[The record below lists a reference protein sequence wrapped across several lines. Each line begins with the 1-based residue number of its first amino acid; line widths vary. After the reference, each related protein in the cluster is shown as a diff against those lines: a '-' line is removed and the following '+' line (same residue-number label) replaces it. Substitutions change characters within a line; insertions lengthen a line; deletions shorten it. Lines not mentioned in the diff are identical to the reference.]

1 MLIQDGKVG
10 SGYIVDP
17 IPRKEEDW
25 YCPHCGTIGDPSN
38 RYLYRCSNPECG
50 RYW

>member
-10 SGYIVDP
+10 SGYKV
-17 IPRKEEDW
+17 IPLPRTEHEE
-25 YCPHCGTIGDPSN
+25 YCPYCNWHGDPSN